1 MEAKVTWQKKM
12 SFVGKA
18 ADSGYTLPLDTV
30 VEQGGDNSGFRP
42 MELILLGLAGCTA
55 MDVISILEKKR
66 QVVTGFEVRGNG
78 ERSETHPKV
87 FTHIVVEYVVTGV
100 NVDPAAVARAVELSE
115 TKYCSA
121 YGMLSKAVDIE
132 HKITILQEESPEM
145 SKK

>member
-18 ADSGYTLPLDTV
+18 ASSGFALPLDTV
-30 VEQGGDNSGFRP
+30 VEQGGDDSGFRP

-66 QVVTGFEVRGNG
+66 QQVTGFEVRANG

-87 FTHIVVEYVVTGV
+87 FTHIVVEYVVTGA
-100 NVDPAAVARAVELSE
+100 NIDPAAVARAVELSE
-115 TKYCSA
+115 MKYCSA
-121 YGMLSKAVDIE
+121 YGMLSKTVNIE
-132 HKITILQEESPEM
+132 HQITIKETESQQ
-145 SKK
+145 S